1 MVNDQLTMVNGQLLT
16 INCNVLVKSR
26 KVRHFERSEAISWV
40 ITICNY
46 WIPAFAGM
54 TVKGYIRLFTKP
66 SLLIDH
72 C

>member
-26 KVRHFERSEAISWV
+26 KVRHCERSEAISWV

-46 WIPAFAGM
+46 WIALMLHYVP
-54 TVKGYIRLFTKP
+54 RLRGN
-66 SLLIDH
+66 DG
-72 C
+72 